1 MSLLLRPFRQARNL
15 NKGLYL
21 LNARNGS
28 YDLTPQKA
36 PDGTPYLAKRFGDEV
51 GPIPRPKGGETWVYQ
66 GEGSKSQDWRADG
79 HRWVNQG
86 TVGLPRKNPR
96 LKKKYF
102 YIQTENG
109 ASKDFV
115 KFVYHEPNSNNG
127 PFFIHYIGNEEASKP
142 LTHGN
147 SKNERAFIRSKP
159 SSLDKWLTKT
169 KTEDPNIVYKKE
181 VQDEE
186 EQPRNL
192 KQLQN
197 LRHKGNTELR
207 ISRDALYNLHALAR
221 DTSNQ
226 FIHVINTF
234 PNLVVICGHKMM
246 FEELERVMYLD
257 SKTQCLSYDTT
268 FQLSQLLYSHVF
280 HVIKL
285 SSSACQTSYWRNLY
299 LVLGPL
305 PVLAMYLYCEHFGE
319 DVHPTREYIKGY
331 DHMQIRTR
339 TEFPWGTTKTLFHNK
354 WINRLPDG
362 YEEMTPEEMAEIEK
376 HHGGHH

>member
-1 MSLLLRPFRQARNL
+1 MFSTEQIINLLRTEQPVTSIPF
-15 NKGLYL
+15 
-21 LNARNGS
+21 
-28 YDLTPQKA
+28 
-36 PDGTPYLAKRFGDEV
+36 
-51 GPIPRPKGGETWVYQ
+51 RPKGGETWVYQ

-268 FQLSQLLYSHVF
+268 FQLGDFYVSTLIFRHILF
-280 HVIKL
+280 KEMP
-285 SSSACQTSYWRNLY
+285 CM
-299 LVLGPL
+299 
-305 PVLAMYLYCEHFGE
+305 PVLFMLHERKFQTHHELLFTFLKDNIRFPKNLIACVTDGEQGIMNAMSCVPTIVDVRCWNHILNDVGRWLRDKGCSNGE
-319 DVHPTREYIKGY
+319 VYIIQGSPPI
-331 DHMQIRTR
+331 HIWQRI
-339 TEFPWGTTKTLFHNK
+339 
-354 WINRLPDG
+354 
-362 YEEMTPEEMAEIEK
+362 
-376 HHGGHH
+376 